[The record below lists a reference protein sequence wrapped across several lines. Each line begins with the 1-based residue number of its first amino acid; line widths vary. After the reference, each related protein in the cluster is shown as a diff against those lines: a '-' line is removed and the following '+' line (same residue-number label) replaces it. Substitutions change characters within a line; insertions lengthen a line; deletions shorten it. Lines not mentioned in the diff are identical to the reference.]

1 MLRGAGQ
8 GFFFRYQGADWIQV
22 KKQYNQTMKSPG
34 PGELIFQFPYF
45 IILLWQYL
53 QKDP

>member
-8 GFFFRYQGADWIQV
+8 GFFFRYQFADWIQV